1 MDAWA
6 TVLVDLETT
15 RGASQEMCQWIFIRW
30 YRECMKD
37 QMSEWTDPQLILQAE
52 HDGYDLVTGLPL
64 HYLIDRKPQWTRRGM
79 ALPPPSGCGIA
90 APKHVY
96 SNKIYSAFENQN
108 EFLADVNMPDLRQEM
123 QRPPIPYIHG
133 ENGERIL
140 IIVHLYSGRRRL
152 WDFHHW
158 IDELQSDLL
167 DGWSVWTL
175 SFDTAVHPKDGN
187 LMGENFRRILRMA
200 SHGIFIG
207 CMGGPPCETYSPARH
222 MEKPPGFPGRWPR
235 PLRSSSCVWGLQGL
249 SLRELEQLRVGT
261 KLYVHNALVEME
273 VVHNGGFAMLEHP
286 ADPMEEPKVSSW
298 QTNFNRIFGKA
309 MPSSIPI
316 QIGQWKYGAESVKPT
331 IIRSMGGDAETKR
344 DFLSFQDHSLIKP
357 TSVLAGLDSKGQ
369 FKTSAAKEYPW
380 RLSKALAYTMLRG
393 ISRAVAK
400 RPLRDVTSTLL
411 EGDFEW
417 LKSYARTSSCIS
429 ADSHWLPDYQR

>member
-1 MDAWA
+1 MVSLD
-6 TVLVDLETT
+6 LVVRYCSTSQGWKLDGRKLSSHSPDGQPWHLHWLHGWSAMRDLQPSSPYGKTT
-15 RGASQEMCQWIFIRW
+15 RLSRQVATSPSVILVCLGLTRPFAARTGA
-30 YRECMKD
+30 
-37 QMSEWTDPQLILQAE
+37 
-52 HDGYDLVTGLPL
+52 
-64 HYLIDRKPQWTRRGM
+64 
-79 ALPPPSGCGIA
+79 IA
-90 APKHVY
+90 
-96 SNKIYSAFENQN
+96 
-108 EFLADVNMPDLRQEM
+108 
-123 QRPPIPYIHG
+123 
-133 ENGERIL
+133 
-140 IIVHLYSGRRRL
+140 GR
-152 WDFHHW
+152 
-158 IDELQSDLL
+158 
-167 DGWSVWTL
+167 
-175 SFDTAVHPKDGN
+175 
-187 LMGENFRRILRMA
+187 
-200 SHGIFIG
+200 
-207 CMGGPPCETYSPARH
+207 
-222 MEKPPGFPGRWPR
+222 
-235 PLRSSSCVWGLQGL
+235 
-249 SLRELEQLRVGT
+249 T

>member
-1 MDAWA
+1 
-6 TVLVDLETT
+6 
-15 RGASQEMCQWIFIRW
+15 
-30 YRECMKD
+30 
-37 QMSEWTDPQLILQAE
+37 
-52 HDGYDLVTGLPL
+52 
-64 HYLIDRKPQWTRRGM
+64 
-79 ALPPPSGCGIA
+79 
-90 APKHVY
+90 
-96 SNKIYSAFENQN
+96 
-108 EFLADVNMPDLRQEM
+108 
-123 QRPPIPYIHG
+123 
-133 ENGERIL
+133 
-140 IIVHLYSGRRRL
+140 
-152 WDFHHW
+152 
-158 IDELQSDLL
+158 
-167 DGWSVWTL
+167 
-175 SFDTAVHPKDGN
+175 
-187 LMGENFRRILRMA
+187 
-200 SHGIFIG
+200 
-207 CMGGPPCETYSPARH
+207 
-222 MEKPPGFPGRWPR
+222 
-235 PLRSSSCVWGLQGL
+235 
-249 SLRELEQLRVGT
+249 
-261 KLYVHNALVEME
+261 
-273 VVHNGGFAMLEHP
+273 
-286 ADPMEEPKVSSW
+286 
-298 QTNFNRIFGKA
+298 